1 MERSEACLPQAGISL
16 RLAAGKMLPPSPHRT
31 LLHLCVIINWS
42 TAPLTLMLDAHT
54 ALGLALTVATVASL
68 FLGYFRA
75 RRLRAFPTYGWLGWL
90 ALLSAEVL
98 LFARV
103 EPVATYF
110 TPIAWSA
117 YILIAD
123 AAVLALTNR
132 SRLNDAP
139 IVVAR
144 LAFLS
149 IPLWLIFEAYNLRLQ
164 NWTYVGLPRAWPAAL
179 LGYAWSFATISPAV
193 FESAD
198 LVQAILPA
206 QSGDPLAEPAPQHRK
221 ISRAAEFILM
231 ISGAACLLVPLLV
244 PRHLAAYLFALVWIG
259 FLLLLDPLNHRLG
272 LPSFIGDQ
280 AEGMRQ
286 RLYGFL
292 LAGWICGC
300 LWEFWNYW
308 AAAKWLYTFPMF
320 QRWKIFEMPAPGFLG
335 FLPFALQC
343 FVMYVS
349 AAWLLGWIKRV
360 K

>member
-1 MERSEACLPQAGISL
+1 M
-16 RLAAGKMLPPSPHRT
+16 PSG
-31 LLHLCVIINWS
+31 
-42 TAPLTLMLDAHT
+42 HT
-54 ALGLALTVATVASL
+54 TLGLAVTAATVASL

-75 RRLRAFPTYGWLGWL
+75 RRLRTFPAYGWLGWL
-90 ALLSAEVL
+90 ALLSAEAL

-110 TPIAWSA
+110 TPIAWSS

-164 NWTYVGLPRAWPAAL
+164 NWTYIGLPRAWPAAFF
-179 LGYAWSFATISPAV
+179 GYAWSFATITPAI
-193 FESAD
+193 FETAD
-198 LVQAILPA
+198 LVQAILPVPSA
-206 QSGDPLAEPAPQHRK
+206 APLPESAPHPRK

-244 PRHLAAYLFALVWIG
+244 PQHLAAYLFALVWIG
-259 FLLLLDPLNHRLG
+259 FLLLLDPLNHHLG
-272 LPSFIGDQ
+272 LPSFIGDL
-280 AEGMRQ
+280 AEGMPR

-292 LAGWICGC
+292 VAGWICGF

-308 AAAKWLYTFPMF
+308 ATAKWLYTFPMF
-320 QRWKIFEMPAPGFLG
+320 QYWKIFEMPAPGFLG
-335 FLPFALQC
+335 FLPFALEC
-343 FVMYVS
+343 FVLYVS